1 MRKSICLALVV
12 HFLFLI
18 PISGS
23 GKGGE
28 PCGFSLVFDRDEFPS
43 VDEIPMKVKA
53 VCEQMQ
59 GKTATVIVSDG
70 DSLEVND
77 KFFEEKMVVNGFA
90 ETRFKIPDSDRYRYL
105 VTVTDGVNVH
115 DRAIIFTEE
124 GVSKLVISD
133 LNMLRDLN
141 AGEQYTVEVAVSDGL
156 GNAVPTADAF
166 GTIRYP
172 TCSDAKGYP
181 LNMVHDS
188 IDVYFSPSSSDPYVL
203 TGNLEVP
210 VIVPSG
216 TYDATIEVD
225 GPKGYQH
232 TSTVVEVNI
241 INEEEVPVTS
251 LFHGVHDANVGV
263 FGRYTPGDTILLKG
277 KTMSDGCL
285 KVIPN
290 VEIFGEQN
298 TIAQSI
304 VIRNQTKSDNNGDF
318 EIKFTI
324 DPSMPLNEPI
334 RLTLQATYNSKK
346 YSYEDFLFLQYIERF
361 EFEASGKKSY
371 AEVLVTSPDTSIVS
385 FTLNKEAKKLTLITK
400 SPDVSNLEIAFP
412 PDLLSGDIV
421 VQKDGNETLVLSGD
435 NYYETLT
442 GPRTNRE
449 EGYSLP
455 YLYHISTS
463 KKEDHIRIDYRYQRL
478 GESTLEITGTS
489 VIPEFPLSMIIFAT
503 AVSLIFVTR
512 LIPKL
517 KYVDRNVEHYIDK

>member
-1 MRKSICLALVV
+1 MRKSICLAMMVP
-12 HFLFLI
+12 FLFLI
-18 PISGS
+18 PISSS

-43 VDEIPMKVKA
+43 VDEIPIKVKA

-59 GKTATVIVSDG
+59 GKTATVTVSNG
-70 DSLEVND
+70 DSLEVKD
-77 KFFEEKMVVNGFA
+77 KFFEEKMAVNGFA
-90 ETRFKIPDSDRYRYL
+90 ETKFKVPDSDRYRYL
-105 VTVTDGVNVH
+105 VTVTDGVDIH
-115 DRAIIFTEE
+115 DRVIIFTEE
-124 GVSKLVISD
+124 GASKLMISD
-133 LNMLRDLN
+133 LNLPRDLN
-141 AGEQYTVEVAVSDGL
+141 AGKQYAVEVAVSDGL

-172 TCSDAKGYP
+172 TCTDAKGYP

-203 TGNLEVP
+203 TANMKIR
-210 VIVPSG
+210 VIMPSG
-216 TYDATIEVD
+216 TYDMAIEVN
-225 GPKGYQH
+225 GPKGYQY
-232 TSTVVEVNI
+232 TSTVVQVNVT
-241 INEEEVPVTS
+241 NDVEVPVTK
-251 LFHGVHDANVGV
+251 LFHGVHDANLGV
-263 FGRYTPGDTILLKG
+263 IGRYTSGDTMLLKG

-285 KVIPN
+285 KEIPN
-290 VEIFGEQN
+290 VKIFGELN
-298 TIAQSI
+298 TTFAKSI
-304 VIRNQTKSDNNGDF
+304 VIKNQTKSDNNGDF
-318 EIKFTI
+318 EIELAT

-334 RLTLQATYNSKK
+334 RLTLQATYNSKE

-361 EFEASGKKSY
+361 VFNAGGKKSY

-385 FTLNKEAKKLTLITK
+385 FTLDKDAKKLTLTTK
-400 SPDVSNLEIAFP
+400 SPDVANLEIAFP

-442 GPRTNRE
+442 GSWTNRE

-455 YLYHISTS
+455 YLYHISAS

-489 VIPEFPLSMIIFAT
+489 VIPEFPMSMIIFAT

-512 LIPKL
+512 LIPNL
-517 KYVDRNVEHYIDK
+517 KIGSG